1 MSDEWLSIT
10 DQQLHDRTIAAGE
23 NESGGT
29 RGSASGFF
37 ATIFETMAV
46 LFAYAWRVA
55 IRPIATHI
63 DPRVAKGFFLAT
75 ARSDGWH
82 ALPGSCQD
90 AGLHDRGER
99 RWRALGQ

>member
-46 LFAYAWRVA
+46 AVRV
-55 IRPIATHI
+55 R
-63 DPRVAKGFFLAT
+63 LA
-75 ARSDGWH
+75 RRY
-82 ALPGSCQD
+82 PP
-90 AGLHDRGER
+90 DRYPH
-99 RWRALGQ
+99 